1 MMKIH
6 GTLDICELFNIS
18 KNLKE
23 KYFTKEV
30 SFYVELKKNNNNIKK
45 RELKLLEMKF
55 ILNLPSKYC
64 FATICKKRTTEFVIS
79 KSTLYYG
86 FKNHIY
92 YDIKEPT
99 NSLQRFNNIED
110 IFKLLKHKYKI
121 KFNQKFKDEFNS
133 MILLEELI

>member
-18 KNLKE
+18 KDLKE

-30 SFYVELKKNNNNIKK
+30 SFYVEFKKNNIEK
-45 RELKLLEMKF
+45 RELTLLEMKL

-64 FATICKKRTTEFVIS
+64 FATICKKRTTKFVIS
-79 KSTLYYG
+79 KSKLDYG
-86 FKNHIY
+86 FKDHIY

-99 NSLQRFNNIED
+99 NSLQKFNNIED
-110 IFKLLKHKYKI
+110 IFKLLKHKYKV
-121 KFNQKFKDEFNS
+121 KFNQRFKDEFNS

>member
-1 MMKIH
+1 MKKH
-6 GTLDICELFNIS
+6 GTLKNICELFNIS
-18 KNLKE
+18 DSLKE
-23 KYFTKEV
+23 KYFTKDL
-30 SFYVELKKNNNNIKK
+30 SFYIEFKKNNDNIKRRK
-45 RELKLLEMKF
+45 STLLEMKF

-64 FATICKKRTTEFVIS
+64 FATIYKKRITEFKIIS
-79 KSTLYYG
+79 NNDYG
-86 FKNHIY
+86 FKNNIY
-92 YDIKEPT
+92 YDIKEPL